1 MGRRQG
7 IQPWLAGVVVAAAA
21 AIWLAT
27 AHFQIIDR
35 LQFIGA
41 APMRPVSSGHELV
54 QTIKAPADQ
63 ISRIDLTLAK
73 PDPGVG
79 GKLLIQL
86 VEVKAEENNAGLDL
100 GEPLREVMF
109 DTKSLDYPVINRF
122 EFEPVT
128 VRSGG
133 TYAIRLT
140 SDDPEEIAVRA
151 GACPGNNYDGG
162 RLYIDGK
169 STEADLYFALFHEGG
184 SGELLEKIEPFR
196 PFPFNGVTFYFAVFL
211 VGAASFGWLLRVV
224 AGGAG
229 DGETP
234 AAPGEAESG
243 AV

>member
-35 LQFIGA
+35 LQFIGSV
-41 APMRPVSSGHELV
+41 PMRPVSSGHELL
-54 QTIKAPADQ
+54 QTITAPADQ
-63 ISRIDLTLAK
+63 ISRIDLTLTK
-73 PDPGVG
+73 PGPGVG

-86 VEVKAEENNAGLDL
+86 VEVKAEENGAGLDL
-100 GEPLREVMF
+100 SEPLREVSF
-109 DTKSLDYPVINRF
+109 DTKSLDKTAINRF

-128 VRSGG
+128 VRPGG

-140 SDDPEEIAVRA
+140 SDDPEEIAVLA

-169 STEADLYFALFHEGG
+169 STEADLYFALFHGGG

-196 PFPFNGVTFYFAVFL
+196 PFPFNGVTFYFALFL
-211 VGAASFGWLLRVV
+211 VGAASFGWLLWVV
-224 AGGAG
+224 A
-229 DGETP
+229 
-234 AAPGEAESG
+234 SG
-243 AV
+243 AYDVEKPAEPIEEEKDAA